1 MTEFHLNANGSNN
14 HNGVHTP
21 GTDRAGSNGSTN
33 GHAPGHTVWTDLMGA
48 TAPMPGGRSI
58 AYFSMEIGLIPAMPT
73 YSGGLGVLSGDTV
86 RAAADFAIPMV
97 AVTLLHRKGFFRQRL
112 DGAGNQSEAPIEW
125 APEQHL
131 EPLAER
137 AVVEVEGRKV
147 LLRAWRYRV
156 VGEGGSQVPVYFL
169 DAALPENDPADQALT
184 DNLYGG
190 DGRYRL
196 CQEALLG
203 IGGVAMLRALGYR
216 DLRTYHMNEGH
227 SALLTL
233 TLLEEAMQAAGVPV
247 AGDREVQQ
255 VRQRCI
261 FTTHTPVAAGHD
273 RFWMDLFV
281 NVVGKGRSRLLEIA
295 GFLRGNEMTMT
306 DLGLYF
312 SRYVNG
318 VSMRHARISQEMFP
332 RYKVHPITN
341 GVHGVT
347 WTSAPLA
354 RLFDLHTPGWRADN
368 SYLRN
373 AVSIPLPALQQ
384 AHAEAKR
391 ELIKEVARRS
401 AARFDPAAFTI
412 GFARRAT
419 GYKRGDLMF
428 TDMGRLRRIAASVG
442 PLQFVFAGKAHPRDD
457 GGRDVIRR
465 IFQAAATLGDAVR
478 VVYLQDYDMALG
490 ALLTSG
496 VDLWV
501 NNPQRPLEASGTSGM
516 KAAINGVPSLSTLD
530 GWWIEGHVEGVTG
543 WSIGEAD
550 DDPND
555 REQEVASLY
564 DKLEYLI
571 MPMYYRRPAAWAE
584 VMRSAIALNGSFFN
598 AHRMLSQYIENAYS
612 LAGAARVAVN
622 GSGAPEPGGV
632 RVG

>member
-1 MTEFHLNANGSNN
+1 
-14 HNGVHTP
+14 V
-21 GTDRAGSNGSTN
+21 
-33 GHAPGHTVWTDLMGA
+33 TDLLGA
-48 TAPMPGGRSI
+48 SSATPGGRSV
-58 AYFSMEIGLIPAMPT
+58 AYFSMEIGILPAMPT
-73 YSGGLGVLSGDTV
+73 YSGGLGVLAGDTV
-86 RAAADFAIPMV
+86 RAAADFAVPMV
-97 AVTLLHRKGFFRQRL
+97 AVTLLYRKGFFRQRL
-112 DGAGNQSEAPIEW
+112 DGAGNQSESPSEW
-125 APEQHL
+125 APEQFL

-147 LLRAWRYRV
+147 QLGAWRYEV
-156 VGEGGSQVPVYFL
+156 AGEGGYRLPVYFL
-169 DAALPENDPADQALT
+169 DAALPENDPADRTLT
-184 DNLYGG
+184 DHLYGG

-196 CQEALLG
+196 CQEVVLG

-216 DLRTYHMNEGH
+216 DLRTFHMNEGH

-233 TLLEEAMQAAGVPV
+233 ALLEEQIQEAGVPV
-247 AGDREVQQ
+247 AGEREIEQ
-255 VRQRCI
+255 VRQLCV

-273 RFWMDLFV
+273 RFWMDLLV
-281 NVVGKGRSRLLEIA
+281 NVVGKRRSRVLETA

-318 VSMRHARISQEMFP
+318 VSMGHARISQEMFP
-332 RYKVHPITN
+332 RYKVNPITN
-341 GVHGVT
+341 GVHGAT
-347 WTSAPLA
+347 WTSEPFA
-354 RLFDLHTPGWRADN
+354 RLFDSHAPGWRADN
-368 SYLRN
+368 RYLRN
-373 AVSIPLPALQQ
+373 AVTVPLQAVQQ

-391 ELIKEVARRS
+391 KLIEEIALRS
-401 AARFDPAAFTI
+401 GVRFDPAAFTI

-419 GYKRGDLMF
+419 GYKRGDLLF
-428 TDMGRLRRIAASVG
+428 SDMGRLRRIASSVG
-442 PLQFVFAGKAHPRDD
+442 PVQFVFAGKAHPRDD
-457 GGRDVIRR
+457 GGRDVIRK
-465 IFQAAATLGDAVR
+465 IFQAATTLGDAVR

-555 REQEVASLY
+555 RAREVASLY
-564 DKLEYLI
+564 DKIEYLI
-571 MPMYYRRPAAWAE
+571 MPMFYRRPIAWAE

-598 AHRMLSQYIENAYS
+598 AHRMLSQYLENAYS
-612 LAGAARVAVN
+612 PAGAGRFSMN
-622 GSGAPEPGGV
+622 GAGATESGGV
-632 RVG
+632 RVGQGS